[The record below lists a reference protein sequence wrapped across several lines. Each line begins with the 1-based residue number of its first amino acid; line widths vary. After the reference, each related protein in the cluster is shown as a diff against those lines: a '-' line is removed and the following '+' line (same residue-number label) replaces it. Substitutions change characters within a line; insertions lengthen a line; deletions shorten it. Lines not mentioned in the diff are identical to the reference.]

1 MIRHRSILAA
11 AGTGLVLLVAAALA
25 HQPEGVVYRAF
36 HFADA
41 AVPVMDGDLA
51 DWDQVPEEYLFDL
64 THHEEIAVKLF
75 DQYDRSDL
83 DVRRAAV
90 GWNDRQNR
98 LYFMAE
104 VFDDVVRYSK
114 PNTDSLD
121 TFHSRLRGAHVHGA
135 DIWEIVID
143 ADHGGEL
150 VVGHSEEAAEEM
162 RHRSAYTQNYHLY
175 MPPLNGEYWHWLWGK
190 AMWLPDPQWSG
201 MGYTFAGADTDSGTV
216 TYETYLTPFDDLHP
230 AGIDSSV
237 VHDLEAGKV
246 IGLSWAFLD
255 ADESDEKFD
264 AFWSLSKRQGPRMC
278 CAGEDLVDFLLV
290 PPAGGEPE

>member
-1 MIRHRSILAA
+1 MTRLTSILLI
-11 AGTGLVLLVAAALA
+11 TGACLALA
-25 HQPEGVVYRAF
+25 TDGVAHLPEGVVYRAF
-36 HFADA
+36 PFPDD
-41 AVPVMDGDLA
+41 AVPAMDGNLA
-51 DWDQVPEEYLFDL
+51 DWAGVPAEYFFDL
-64 THHEEIAVKLF
+64 THHEEISAKLS

-90 GWNDRQNR
+90 GWNDRLNR

-104 VFDDVVRYSK
+104 VFDDVVRFSK
-114 PNTDSLD
+114 PSTDSLD
-121 TFHSRLRGAHVHGA
+121 TYHSRLHGAHVHGA

-150 VVGHSEEAAEEM
+150 VVGHSEDPSVEM
-162 RHRSAYTQNYHLY
+162 RHRSAYAQNYHLY

-237 VHDLEAGKV
+237 LHDLTAGNI

-255 ADESDEKFD
+255 ADDSDTNFD
-264 AFWSLSKRQGPRMC
+264 AFWSLSKEQGQMC
-278 CAGEDLVDFLLV
+278 CDGSYLVDFLLM
-290 PPAGGEPE
+290 PPVE